1 MSVFNLLFKVS
12 SSKLPEQGHA
22 DCFRR
27 FAKREHASYNCTTK
41 IVARSKTIGRHAS
54 TRDFHLLSFFF
65 FFFIASSSSFSVITK
80 PRVPPQ
86 PTLSSFSFL
95 TSYLSLLKITIGVA
109 QSSSYSCRSQITIIR
124 VEVEIFANFQSL
136 TYRRRNNFVNIC
148 KIPSKFSF
156 IDCDCKEVRF
166 DYLIIE

>member
-22 DCFRR
+22 DYFRR

-65 FFFIASSSSFSVITK
+65 FLYCFLFFIQRYYETAC
-80 PRVPPQ
+80 PPQ

-95 TSYLSLLKITIGVA
+95 TSHLSFLKITIGVA

-124 VEVEIFANFQSL
+124 VEVEIFANFYHSL
-136 TYRRRNNFVNIC
+136 IGEETI
-148 KIPSKFSF
+148 S
-156 IDCDCKEVRF
+156 
-166 DYLIIE
+166 